1 MAHFFLALQ
10 SGREVLLAAAEAI
23 KMAFLVCKG
32 PAVGP
37 TLAGECCACWD
48 SVPVRVRPGVSE
60 SKGLSQT
67 RDKPPAAASSRD
79 VLLGEPRNYGLPLLS
94 PAPHQV

>member
-1 MAHFFLALQ
+1 MLCLLGLSAS
-10 SGREVLLAAAEAI
+10 SGQAWRI
-23 KMAFLVCKG
+23 
-32 PAVGP
+32 
-37 TLAGECCACWD
+37 
-48 SVPVRVRPGVSE
+48 GVQ
-60 SKGLSQT
+60 GLSQT

>member
-32 PAVGP
+32 PAV
-37 TLAGECCACWD
+37 
-48 SVPVRVRPGVSE
+48 
-60 SKGLSQT
+60 
-67 RDKPPAAASSRD
+67 
-79 VLLGEPRNYGLPLLS
+79 
-94 PAPHQV
+94 